1 MYDVR
6 FSMYDLAKPGTQLGM
21 IREPFELTTRHASP
35 SPFAYASQF
44 REPEARQISKSYIV
58 HRTSYM
64 GSPRLN
70 HRWQTH
76 FRCL

>member
-21 IREPFELTTRHASP
+21 IREPFELTARYAPP

-44 REPEARQISKSYIV
+44 REPEARHISKSYLV
-58 HRTSYM
+58 PRTWAA
-64 GSPRLN
+64 PV
-70 HRWQTH
+70 
-76 FRCL
+76 